1 MAHTRY
7 HTIFERVRDLSYR
20 VFAPCGTQAVLGILE
35 EPRLEARS
43 YVEGTEHP
51 CHRPDRPRENHE
63 RAHEGQVATLMRIE
77 D

>member
-1 MAHTRY
+1 MAHTKY
-7 HTIFERVRDLSYR
+7 HTIFERVSDLSYR
-20 VFAPCGTQAVLGILE
+20 VFVPCGVPASLKLE
-35 EPRLEARS
+35 KPRLKSRS

-63 RAHEGQVATLMRIE
+63 RAHEEQVATLMRIE